1 MRARNI
7 KPGFFSNEL
16 LGTYD
21 PIISLMFA
29 GLWCLADKDGRME
42 DRPLRIKA
50 ELFPYREGLDVNGYL
65 TVLERDGFISRYEV
79 GGIRYIQVEN
89 FAKHQTPHHTE
100 RPKGCPENPKK
111 IQGQQGKQ
119 VLTPLSN
126 GECKVS
132 TRSDSLIPDSLIPDS
147 KSSPSDLSPAN
158 TEDALDDDPQ
168 DAGTG
173 TVTKINQIP
182 YQAIANSYNE
192 TCGDVFPQ
200 VSKLTDKRR
209 RAIRSRWM
217 ADTSNPAE
225 HRRTNSIDY
234 WKRYFAACA
243 GMDFFRKAAGGEH
256 RGDHAG
262 WRPDFDFLMSER
274 AWLGVREGKYS

>member
-50 ELFPYREGLDVNGYL
+50 ELFPYRDGLDVNGYL
-65 TVLERDGFISRYEV
+65 TVLERDGFISRYEA

-100 RPKGCPENPKK
+100 RPKGYPENPKE

-126 GECKVS
+126 GECKVP

-147 KSSPSDLSPAN
+147 KSSPSDLSPA
-158 TEDALDDDPQ
+158 AADDEPGNPGDTSGQ
-168 DAGTG
+168 VVRMADRDG
-173 TVTKINQIP
+173 IP
-182 YQAIANSYNE
+182 YTEFAELFNE
-192 TCGDVFPQ
+192 VCGELFPQ
-200 VSKLTDKRR
+200 IAKLTDKRKKR
-209 RAIRSRWM
+209 IRSLWKT
-217 ADTSNPAE
+217 DNKNPKDKL
-225 HRRTNSIDY
+225 RTDSLDY
-234 WKRYFAACA
+234 WRRYFEHCCA
-243 GMDFFRKAAGGEH
+243 VEFFTKERNGT
-256 RGDHAG
+256 DHG
-262 WRPDFDFLMSER
+262 TWRPDFDFLTSER
-274 AWLGVREGKYS
+274 CYIGVLEGKYV